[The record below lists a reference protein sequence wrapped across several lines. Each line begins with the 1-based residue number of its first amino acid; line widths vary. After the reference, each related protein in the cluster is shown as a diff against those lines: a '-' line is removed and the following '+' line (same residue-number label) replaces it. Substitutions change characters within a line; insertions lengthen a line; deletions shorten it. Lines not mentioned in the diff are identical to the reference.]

1 MIERNELLVA
11 ARAEFLRAYLDA
23 FDYCL
28 PLCIETAFKKADTS
42 RSSLEQSH
50 YLTVR
55 GVLRERK
62 TEVREQLQHSMDKL
76 LNRSLQTTY
85 STFRPTFAQAGREGE
100 LALVDTS
107 TFEGELQLVAITDR
121 FRNEAAEQL
130 RDLNIRMALLFDQ
143 DDIKEREN
151 PFRPYLIS
159 RSLADASDSMGLPKE
174 LSPVLTQL
182 LAESMEITVDG
193 IYASVNAL
201 LSKNG
206 IAAELPLRIRK
217 SPNQP
222 IPATSPE
229 FDEADETVA
238 TPDTMTPVSA
248 SAQPQPQPQSR
259 PASGTSNL
267 GSPGAATA
275 GSGQSVQ
282 SVEQFLQSIKS
293 MVDNAAQQPAA
304 QPAAN
309 FSAPVNFPGISAGTG
324 LAGGVQS
331 AANNQPIS
339 AGTHEQKVDQL
350 LSMVKRYSETAT
362 GFGRVSGAGLNTA
375 MGAGPA
381 AAPQAG
387 SLASG
392 STAAPARAGWLS
404 GVQKVGEVLRK
415 FLGGGAVQGGNASS
429 SKHYVPPVAPRVL
442 TVALAQSVDTLL
454 HEHSPAT
461 ADMLDSEGEIRNL
474 ILEQRSSLTEQTE
487 EVDEQ
492 MTIDVVAMLF
502 EFILRDTRVPAEVR
516 AQLGRLQFLVLKL
529 ALRDPSFLTQKGHP
543 ARVLINR
550 IGSISVGLKQI
561 DPSSE
566 RVSAEIC
573 LIVETLLLD
582 AAKTPDM
589 FASLFVKLLDDF
601 DEFVA
606 AELRSK
612 DKQLNRAVEAI
623 ENVQSRTL
631 RYTHISGQ
639 MAEILSGVTLDA
651 YLHDFL
657 TNAWVQV
664 IERAEGVDMARAKR
678 YRALVPDL
686 IWSIVPKI
694 DEYDRQE
701 MAVVLPVMIGTLR
714 EGLAL
719 IAWPAAQQKA
729 LLGWLFDA
737 HTRALRS
744 IVDEAFQVPSLPLM
758 HTNFERL
765 VENVPVEQVAFTP
778 DLQIAAEKAL
788 METMLREL
796 NTDIQSLDN
805 HFDDIAEPEAKA
817 GETNVIDGSEHN
829 PAALAEFDESIIE
842 RLHSGI
848 IIEIQLSKTPS
859 RARLS
864 WISADAANLLLKLD
878 DQHAPVHMSLRVFRR
893 LVMSHR
899 VRFIEDQPL
908 FERAVQSLLDSA
920 EQMDHSVKS

>member
-62 TEVREQLQHSMDKL
+62 AELREQLQHSMDKL

-159 RSLADASDSMGLPKE
+159 RSLADASDTMGLPKE

-201 LSKNG
+201 LARNG

-217 SPNQP
+217 SPVQP
-222 IPATSPE
+222 IPAVSPE
-229 FDEADETVA
+229 PDESVA
-238 TPDTMTPVSA
+238 TPDTMAPVPSPAQSQSQTAAGSSISA
-248 SAQPQPQPQSR
+248 SP
-259 PASGTSNL
+259 
-267 GSPGAATA
+267 GSATTA
-275 GSGQSVQ
+275 SGQSVQ

-293 MVDNAAQQPAA
+293 MVDNAAQQSVA
-304 QPAAN
+304 QSAAN
-309 FSAPVNFPGISAGTG
+309 SSTPGNFPGISAGTSF
-324 LAGGVQS
+324 AGGVQP
-331 AANNQPIS
+331 AANNHPIS

-362 GFGRVSGAGLNTA
+362 GFGRVSGAGMHAA
-375 MGAGPA
+375 MGLGA
-381 AAPQAG
+381 ASTPQTMQQQAG

-415 FLGGGAVQGGNASS
+415 FLGGGAVQGGNAGS
-429 SKHYVPPVAPRVL
+429 SKNYVPPIAPRVL

-461 ADMLDSEGEIRNL
+461 ADMLDSDGEVRNL

-487 EVDEQ
+487 EIDEQ

-612 DKQLNRAVEAI
+612 DKQLNRAAEAI

-631 RYTHISGQ
+631 RYTHISAQ
-639 MAEILSGVTLDA
+639 MAEILSGVTLDV

-664 IERAEGVDMARAKR
+664 IERAESIDMARARR

-719 IAWPAAQQKA
+719 IAWPEAQQKA

-765 VENVPVEQVAFTP
+765 VENMPVEQVAFTP
-778 DLQIAAEKAL
+778 DVQMAAEKAL

-796 NTDIQSLDN
+796 NADIQSLDN

-817 GETNVIDGSEHN
+817 DETNVIDGSEHN

-848 IIEIQLSKTPS
+848 IIEIHLSKIPS

-864 WISADAANLLLKLD
+864 WISADAANLLLNLD

-893 LVMSHR
+893 LVMSKR

-920 EQMDHSVKS
+920 EQMDHSVNS